1 MLQVKAY
8 KTRQEQPMPK
18 IKDSSLASK
27 GELKIEWARTRM
39 PVLSLLKSE
48 YGSKKPLQGKR
59 VGAGLHVTKETAVL
73 VEALMSAGASVS
85 VCASNPLSTQDD
97 VAARLVD
104 EGADVYAW
112 KGMNNDEYYWAVNQV
127 LASRPEIILDDGGD
141 LTVAATASNAQLD
154 GGCEETTTGIIRAR
168 ALEKQ
173 GKLRFPL
180 IAVNDAETKWEFDN
194 VYGSGQSALDGI
206 IRATNILLAG
216 KTVVVSGYGHVG
228 RGIANRARGMGAEV
242 IVTEVSPVN
251 ALKARMDGFRV
262 TKMDEA
268 AKIGDLFITA
278 TGNKS
283 VITEEHFRLM
293 KDGAVLANAGHF
305 NVEIDVNA
313 LEKIAE
319 SKREVRDF
327 NVEYDL
333 GGKKLFL
340 LAEGR
345 LVNLTAAEGHPSE
358 VMDMSF
364 SNQFLSALYLKD
376 HGHEMKP
383 GVHPVPREQDEQVA
397 LLKLRSM
404 GIEIDTLTEEQES
417 YLGGYGE
424 GTS

>member
-1 MLQVKAY
+1 
-8 KTRQEQPMPK
+8 MPK
-18 IKDSSLASK
+18 IKDPSLASR
-27 GELKIEWARTRM
+27 GELKIGWARTRM
-39 PVLSLLKSE
+39 PVLSLLRSE

-112 KGMNNDEYYWAVNQV
+112 KGMNNEEYYWAVNQV

-141 LTVAATASNAQLD
+141 LTVAAIASNVQLD

-194 VYGSGQSALDGI
+194 VYGTGQSALDGI

-345 LVNLTAAEGHPSE
+345 LINLTAAEGHPSE

>member
-1 MLQVKAY
+1 
-8 KTRQEQPMPK
+8 MPK
-18 IKDSSLASK
+18 IKDPSLASR
-27 GELKIEWARTRM
+27 GELKIGWARTRM

-112 KGMNNDEYYWAVNQV
+112 KGMNNEEYYWAVNQV

-141 LTVAATASNAQLD
+141 LTVAAIASNAQLD

-194 VYGSGQSALDGI
+194 VYGTGQSALDGI

-228 RGIANRARGMGAEV
+228 RGIASRARGMGAEV

-333 GGKKLFL
+333 EGKKLFL

-345 LVNLTAAEGHPSE
+345 LINLTAAEGHPSE

-364 SNQFLSALYLKD
+364 SNQFLSALYLRD